1 MGTDGGNN
9 VRPAGPKCEPLPSGG
24 KARQRRFAKST
35 SVSSATIALDDGGRQ
50 EKSFNSPDSVTELE
64 RLRAVNARRVRL
76 EAELR
81 RVYRGG
87 ARVTVELFLL
97 FAELLG
103 AEGLLLEL
111 APRFGGFDQ
120 SFLRDRIG
128 HEFPP
133 PPVHLIIE
141 GRR

>member
-1 MGTDGGNN
+1 MGETTRGPPRRNAI
-9 VRPAGPKCEPLPSGG
+9 RCPAGEKRGS
-24 KARQRRFAKST
+24 AVSQNQS
-35 SVSSATIALDDGGRQ
+35 SVSSATIALDHGRRQ
-50 EKSFNSPDSVTELE
+50 EKSFNSPELE
-64 RLRAVNARRVRL
+64 RLRAVNARRARL
-76 EAELR
+76 EAELHH
-81 RVYRGG
+81 VYRGG

-97 FAELLG
+97 FDEQLG
-103 AEGLLLEL
+103 VEGLLLEL

-133 PPVHLIIE
+133 PPVHLISD

>member
-1 MGTDGGNN
+1 MGPSREPPGPNRER
-9 VRPAGPKCEPLPSGG
+9 RPCQGASL
-24 KARQRRFAKST
+24 
-35 SVSSATIALDDGGRQ
+35 
-50 EKSFNSPDSVTELE
+50 EKSLSVGGASLSGRAAGQQILFNRIDTELD
-64 RLRAVNARRVRL
+64 RLRAENARRARL

-128 HEFPP
+128 HEFPL
-133 PPVHLIIE
+133 PPVHVVA
-141 GRR
+141 GRDR

>member
-1 MGTDGGNN
+1 MGERPRGPPGPRNAK
-9 VRPAGPKCEPLPSGG
+9 RCPAGKKQGS
-24 KARQRRFAKST
+24 AVSQNQS
-35 SVSSATIALDDGGRQ
+35 SVNSATLALDDGRRQ
-50 EKSFNSPDSVTELE
+50 EKSFNSPYSVTELE
-64 RLRAVNARRVRL
+64 RLRAVNARRARL
-76 EAELR
+76 EAELL
-81 RVYRGG
+81 RVYGGG
-87 ARVTVELFLL
+87 ARVTLELFLL

-133 PPVHLIIE
+133 PPVHLISE

>member
-1 MGTDGGNN
+1 MGETTCGPPGRNAN
-9 VRPAGPKCEPLPSGG
+9 RCPAGEKRGS
-24 KARQRRFAKST
+24 AVSQNQS
-35 SVSSATIALDDGGRQ
+35 SVSSATIALDHGRRQ

-120 SFLRDRIG
+120 SFLRDRIA

>member
-1 MGTDGGNN
+1 MGERPRGPPEPRNAKR
-9 VRPAGPKCEPLPSGG
+9 RPAGEKRGS
-24 KARQRRFAKST
+24 AVSQNQS
-35 SVSSATIALDDGGRQ
+35 SVSSATIALDHGRRQ
-50 EKSFNSPDSVTELE
+50 EKSFKSPELE
-64 RLRAVNARRVRL
+64 RLRAVNARRARL
-76 EAELR
+76 EAELC

-103 AEGLLLEL
+103 AEGLLMEL

-120 SFLRDRIG
+120 SFLGDRVG